1 MLLNY
6 THMIVKKKKMNLR
19 TNFEIVINAIAYL
32 WIISRYNVHLKKPKF
47 IGAEQQIIKVIP
59 GSRTNKIAHRIKS
72 EALLYSLNKS
82 K

>member
-6 THMIVKKKKMNLR
+6 THMIVKKKKMNLK

-32 WIISRYNVHLKKPKF
+32 WIISRYDVHLKKP
-47 IGAEQQIIKVIP
+47 GATEQQIIKVIP

>member
-1 MLLNY
+1 MQL
-6 THMIVKKKKMNLR
+6 HI
-19 TNFEIVINAIAYL
+19 FELSLAIMCM
-32 WIISRYNVHLKKPKF
+32 HLKKPKF

>member
-6 THMIVKKKKMNLR
+6 TPMIVKKKLNLR

-32 WIISRYNVHLKKPKF
+32 WIISHYNVHLKKPTF

-59 GSRTNKIAHRIKS
+59 GSRTNKMAHRIKS
-72 EALLYSLNKS
+72 EALSYSLNKS